1 MSMTIGSIGG
11 IPMYL
16 FGSIAAVGIL
26 LGLMLTRWTAWLYDE
41 SFPFAVDVALWG
53 IPLGLIFGRI
63 GHVLRFWEF
72 FADDPVKIMY
82 FWEGGFSPYG
92 AGIGFVAALFLCCK
106 KEGEAFWRWMD
117 VMVPAVSL
125 MLVLYAFSGFFLQM
139 TVGMPLPLDIP
150 NDDALAEYV
159 EYSYRPSGF
168 EGYEY
173 FKPVALYQTG
183 LMGIVFLLTIIMT
196 IFQARGNIMNAGRLA
211 LMSIFIAA
219 LVRFG
224 CGFFYLATK
233 PGLHMGQIAALIV
246 MTACAVL
253 FITRRGV
260 KKWSVYR

>member
-106 KEGEAFWRWMD
+106 KEGESFWRWMD

-196 IFQARGNIMNAGRLA
+196 
-211 LMSIFIAA
+211 
-219 LVRFG
+219 
-224 CGFFYLATK
+224 GFFYLATK

-253 FITRRGV
+253 FIARRGV